1 VFLESDNYGFRKQ
14 KIFSRSQLI
23 GLVFHR
29 AFQIYLTFD
38 SQSSEK
44 SWTAAV
50 VAISEEFNTS
60 ITDDE
65 VRRAKLYFLKRVK
78 EVDSLLESF
87 GVARGADLVHAEWS
101 CATTDGRIA
110 GVVDLFID
118 TEIPVVVDFKTGI
131 DADLEVISPAIGRQL
146 TLYSAI
152 VRDLRGVLPRV
163 FVVGMKTGPREIDGI
178 DVENVLAE
186 VNKLVLEFN
195 SGQRTEVSTVAMDS
209 CIYCRQIG
217 KCTDIWKNA
226 PMASRIGCIQ
236 GELAKAP
243 LLARNG
249 LAYISIDI
257 GENELAS
264 VRDIPNSFLEGC
276 PTGSKCRVW
285 GLKTVSTEDR
295 AYSWVKNRS
304 QLFVIENS

>member
-1 VFLESDNYGFRKQ
+1 MFLESDNYGFRKQ

>member
-1 VFLESDNYGFRKQ
+1 MFLESNNHGLRKQ

-44 SWTAAV
+44 SWNAAV
-50 VAISEEFNTS
+50 VAISEEFNTP

-65 VRRAKLYFLKRVK
+65 VRRAKLYFLKRVN

-101 CATTDGRIA
+101 CATRDGRIV

-186 VNKLVLEFN
+186 VNKLVQEFN
-195 SGQRTEVSTVAMDS
+195 SGQRAEVSTVAMDS
-209 CIYCRQIG
+209 CIYCKQIG

-226 PMASRIGCIQ
+226 PMASRIGCLQ
-236 GELAKAP
+236 GELAKDP

-249 LAYISIDI
+249 LVYISIDI

-264 VRDIPNSFLEGC
+264 VRDIPNNLLEGC
-276 PTGSKCRVW
+276 LTGSRCRVW

>member
-1 VFLESDNYGFRKQ
+1 MFLESNNHGLRKQ

-44 SWTAAV
+44 SWNAAV
-50 VAISEEFNTS
+50 VAFSEEFNTPT
-60 ITDDE
+60 TDDE
-65 VRRAKLYFLKRVK
+65 VRRAKLYFFKRVK

-101 CATTDGRIA
+101 CATRDGRIV

-186 VNKLVLEFN
+186 VNKLVQEFN
-195 SGQRTEVSTVAMDS
+195 SGQRAEVSTVAMDS
-209 CIYCRQIG
+209 CIYCKQIG

-226 PMASRIGCIQ
+226 PMASRIGCLQ
-236 GELAKAP
+236 GELAKDP

-264 VRDIPNSFLEGC
+264 VRDIPNNLLEGC
-276 PTGSKCRVW
+276 LTGSRCRVW

>member
-1 VFLESDNYGFRKQ
+1 MFLESNNHGFRKQ

-44 SWTAAV
+44 SWNSAV
-50 VAISEEFNTS
+50 VAISEEFNTPT
-60 ITDDE
+60 TDDE
-65 VRRAKLYFLKRVK
+65 VRRAKLYFFKRVK

-101 CATTDGRIA
+101 CATRDGRIV

-186 VNKLVLEFN
+186 VNKLVQEFN

-209 CIYCRQIG
+209 CIYCKQIG

-226 PMASRIGCIQ
+226 PMASRIGCLQ
-236 GELAKAP
+236 GELVKAP

-249 LAYISIDI
+249 LAYISINI

-264 VRDIPNSFLEGC
+264 VRDIPNSYLEGC

-285 GLKTVSTEDR
+285 GLKMVSAEDR

-304 QLFVIENS
+304 QLLVIENS

>member
-1 VFLESDNYGFRKQ
+1 MFLEGNKQGAQKQ
-14 KIFSRSQLI
+14 KIHSRSQLI
-23 GLVFHR
+23 GILFHR
-29 AFQIYLTFD
+29 AFQIYLTFG
-38 SQSSEK
+38 SQSSES
-44 SWTAAV
+44 SWGAAV
-50 VAISEEFNTS
+50 TSISEEFNTH

-65 VRRAKLYFLKRVK
+65 VRRARLYFLKRAE

-87 GVARGADLVHAEWS
+87 DVARGTDLVHAEWS
-101 CATTDGRIA
+101 CATRDGRIA
-110 GVVDLFID
+110 GVVDLFVD
-118 TEIPVVVDFKTGI
+118 TEIPIVVDFKTGI
-131 DADLEVISPAIGRQL
+131 DADLEVISPEIGRQL

-163 FVVGMKTGPREIDGI
+163 FVVGMKKGPREINGI

-186 VNKLVLEFN
+186 VNKLVHDFN
-195 SGQRTEVSTVAMDS
+195 SGERTDISTVSPDS
-209 CIYCRQIG
+209 CTYCKQIG
-217 KCTDIWKNA
+217 KCADVWKNA
-226 PMASRIGCIQ
+226 PMASRIGCLQ

-264 VRDIPNSFLEGC
+264 VRDIPNSYLEGC

-304 QLFVIENS
+304 QLFIIEDS

>member
-1 VFLESDNYGFRKQ
+1 MFLEGNKQGAQKQ
-14 KIFSRSQLI
+14 KIHSRSQLI
-23 GLVFHR
+23 GILFHR
-29 AFQIYLTFD
+29 AFQIYLTFG
-38 SQSSEK
+38 SQSSES
-44 SWTAAV
+44 SWDAAV
-50 VAISEEFNTS
+50 TSISEEFNTH

-65 VRRAKLYFLKRVK
+65 ARRARLYFLKRAE

-87 GVARGADLVHAEWS
+87 DVARGTDLVHAEWS
-101 CATTDGRIA
+101 CATRDGRIV

-186 VNKLVLEFN
+186 VNKLVQEFN
-195 SGQRTEVSTVAMDS
+195 SGQRAEVSTVAMDS
-209 CIYCRQIG
+209 CIYCKQIG

-226 PMASRIGCIQ
+226 PMASRIGCLQ
-236 GELAKAP
+236 GELAKDP

-264 VRDIPNSFLEGC
+264 VRDIPNNLLEGC
-276 PTGSKCRVW
+276 LTGSRCRVW

>member
-1 VFLESDNYGFRKQ
+1 MFLESNNHGLRKQ
-14 KIFSRSQLI
+14 KIFSCSQLI

-44 SWTAAV
+44 SWNAAV
-50 VAISEEFNTS
+50 VAISEEFNTP

-65 VRRAKLYFLKRVK
+65 VRRAKLYFLKRVN

-101 CATTDGRIA
+101 CATRDGRIV

-186 VNKLVLEFN
+186 VNKLVQVFN
-195 SGQRTEVSTVAMDS
+195 SGQRAEVSTVAMDS
-209 CIYCRQIG
+209 CIYCKQIG

-226 PMASRIGCIQ
+226 PMASRIGCLQ
-236 GELAKAP
+236 GELAKDP

-264 VRDIPNSFLEGC
+264 VRDIPNNLLEGC
-276 PTGSKCRVW
+276 LTGSRCRVW

-295 AYSWVKNRS
+295 AYAWVKNRS